1 MLKSS
6 PIPCQIINAIN
17 CNGRSHPRARG
28 HKRNAFLHFVF
39 QTCKSPEQRRNGTK
53 EKKKDEIQSTLDS
66 LLAEVDQQIRFSIC
80 LDEEIKEAEL
90 GRGDE
95 NNCDRKTND
104 NDDDDNGEGDDNIRS
119 DLSAMKR
126 SIDVLRS
133 QLTST
138 KANLVRVSC
147 NMFQSD
153 LRISLIS

>member
-1 MLKSS
+1 M
-6 PIPCQIINAIN
+6 
-17 CNGRSHPRARG
+17 
-28 HKRNAFLHFVF
+28 
-39 QTCKSPEQRRNGTK
+39 CKSPEQRRNGTK

-80 LDEEIKEAEL
+80 LDEEIIKEVGL

-95 NNCDRKTND
+95 NNCDRNND
-104 NDDDDNGEGDDNIRS
+104 NDDDDNNGEGDDSIRK

-138 KANLVRVSC
+138 KANLVRDPYS
-147 NMFQSD
+147 N
-153 LRISLIS
+153 

>member
-1 MLKSS
+1 M
-6 PIPCQIINAIN
+6 
-17 CNGRSHPRARG
+17 
-28 HKRNAFLHFVF
+28 
-39 QTCKSPEQRRNGTK
+39 CKSPEQRRNGTK
-53 EKKKDEIQSTLDS
+53 EKKDEIQSTLDS

-95 NNCDRKTND
+95 NNCDRNND
-104 NDDDDNGEGDDNIRS
+104 NEDDDNGEGDDNIRN

-138 KANLVRVSC
+138 KANLVRGPRSTTPTPILTNTGLCGKKVLFC
-147 NMFQSD
+147 
-153 LRISLIS
+153 